1 MSPPFKVLVA
11 DDSEE
16 DRFLLERCIRR
27 NSWLQL
33 IGAVSDGRQVLQ
45 WLAGDGRYSD
55 RLMFPF
61 PDLLLL
67 DAIMVEANAL
77 QILNWLYNHPFPELK
92 VVIFTGSSTPA
103 ACEEYL
109 RQGAHAC
116 YQKAVDFG
124 ELKKD
129 VGQVADALRAGS
141 YNFAS
146 PQLV

>member
-1 MSPPFKVLVA
+1 MNSILSYRMSAIFKVLLA

-33 IGAVSDGRQVLQ
+33 IGAVSDGRQALQ
-45 WLAGDGRYSD
+45 WLAGDGKYSD
-55 RLMFPF
+55 RHGFPF

-67 DAIMVEANAL
+67 DAVMVEANAL
-77 QILNWLYNHPFPELK
+77 QILTWLHDHPFPELK

-109 RQGAHAC
+109 
-116 YQKAVDFG
+116 
-124 ELKKD
+124 
-129 VGQVADALRAGS
+129 
-141 YNFAS
+141 
-146 PQLV
+146 